1 MFTNFLSKL
10 AILTLI
16 LALTIFLLCR
26 REFFYGYQPF
36 VWTSLVFL
44 SVITLLIYLIMMRA
58 LSMKGHTNFVIAF
71 GTGFAIKS
79 FASLAFICYFIFFQ
93 PIVNRNF
100 IFPFF
105 AMYFIYTGLLVSH
118 LWQMSKKKPL
128 P

>member
-1 MFTNFLSKL
+1 MNNGFLIKL
-10 AILTLI
+10 GVLTAI
-16 LALTIFLLCR
+16 LALSIFILCQR
-26 REFFYGYQPF
+26 GFFMGYQSF

-44 SVITLLIYLIMMRA
+44 SLITLVIHLIMMRA
-58 LSMKGHTNFVIAF
+58 LAMKGHTNFVIAF

-93 PIVNRNF
+93 PIVSRNF

-105 AMYFIYTGLLVSH
+105 AMYFIYTGLLVSQI
-118 LWQMSKKKPL
+118 WQQSKKNPL